1 MENSACGSRICL
13 LEIIS
18 GWDLERVNCLPV
30 SVLVLFWALMLSGYM
45 IE

>member
-18 GWDLERVNCLPV
+18 GWDMERVDCLPV
-30 SVLVLFWALMLSGYM
+30 PGLVLFWALMLPGYM